1 MGKLR
6 VRSYLA
12 RALFVL
18 LIMVGAVV
26 AAVLDVEDIDEAMA
40 SGRYG
45 LGVVAAVPMPAA
57 PAIAASAVAWHE
69 TVVARLSRL
78 LRKGRAA
85 ASG

>member
-6 VRSYLA
+6 VRSCLD
-12 RALFVL
+12 RALIVL

-26 AAVLDVEDIDEAMA
+26 GAVLDVEDIDEAMA

-45 LGVVAAVPMPAA
+45 LGVVAAAPLPV